1 MKSGGNAKNFTAFAR
16 NMQYDSSRNAGE
28 TAKSK
33 EESRIVKTREQTVRP
48 GGTDTQRPG
57 ISGFVALIL
66 FIMVFS
72 GALKDVPVLKAL
84 DFNNMM
90 GAFGVVKGAEGNFQ
104 GVGGVGAKDG
114 FMVAFAQ
121 LPLLMLAMGI
131 VELATKYRALLAAKV
146 LFTPILKPLL
156 GIPGAA
162 GLTLVSSLNSSDG
175 GAVMTAD
182 LYDRGYLPGRTDYFR
197 GLPVCRLRHDRGDG
211 DAAGHGAHAGG
222 LSHVHHGDSAAHEI
236 CQRQS
241 GPPGGEAQALVGRG
255 EPGPARCVNRC
266 GGKQGGMDNGSR
278 EYGKKI
284 VCGNLYGRGL

>member
-1 MKSGGNAKNFTAFAR
+1 MKSSGNAKNFTAFAR

-131 VELATKYRALLAAKV
+131 VELATRYRALLAAKV

-182 LYDRGYLPGRTDYFR
+182 LYDRGYLTQDERTIFV
-197 GLPVCRLRHDRGDG
+197 GFQF
-211 DAAGHGAHAGG
+211 AA
-222 LSHVHHGDSAAHEI
+222 
-236 CQRQS
+236 S
-241 GPPGGEAQALVGRG
+241 GMIVATVTLLAMAPMLVVSPMFIMGILLLMKF
-255 EPGPARCVNRC
+255 VN
-266 GGKQGGMDNGSR
+266 
-278 EYGKKI
+278 
-284 VCGNLYGRGL
+284 GNLVRLAVKRRPSSDGESRDQRAA

>member
-1 MKSGGNAKNFTAFAR
+1 MDQKKKVV
-16 NMQYDSSRNAGE
+16 AGTE
-28 TAKSK
+28 RGS
-33 EESRIVKTREQTVRP
+33 ES
-48 GGTDTQRPG
+48 PG
-57 ISGFVALIL
+57 IIGFVALIL
-66 FIMVFS
+66 FIMIFS

-90 GAFGVVKGAEGNFQ
+90 GAFGTIKGAEGNFQ

-131 VELATKYRALLAAKV
+131 VELATEYKALLAAKV

-182 LYDRGYLPGRTDYFR
+182 LFNRGYLTEDERTIFV
-197 GLPVCRLRHDRGDG
+197 GFQFVASGMIVATVTLLAMAPMLVVSPMTIMGVLLFMKFVSGNIVRLFVKRSPR
-211 DAAGHGAHAGG
+211 A
-222 LSHVHHGDSAAHEI
+222 
-236 CQRQS
+236 RQ
-241 GPPGGEAQALVGRG
+241 AQ
-255 EPGPARCVNRC
+255 
-266 GGKQGGMDNGSR
+266 
-278 EYGKKI
+278 
-284 VCGNLYGRGL
+284 

>member
-1 MKSGGNAKNFTAFAR
+1 MKTKRQA
-16 NMQYDSSRNAGE
+16 
-28 TAKSK
+28 
-33 EESRIVKTREQTVRP
+33 VRP
-48 GGTDTQRPG
+48 GEADKERPG
-57 ISGFVALIL
+57 ISGFVALVL

-131 VELATKYRALLAAKV
+131 VELATQYRALLAAKV
-146 LFTPILKPLL
+146 LFTPILRPLL

-182 LYDRGYLPGRTDYFR
+182 LYNRGYLTEDERTIFV
-197 GLPVCRLRHDRGDG
+197 GFQFAASGMIVATVTLLAMAPMLVVSPMFIMGILLLMKFINGNIVRLVVKRNPSA
-211 DAAGHGAHAGG
+211 DANTREQGAA
-222 LSHVHHGDSAAHEI
+222 
-236 CQRQS
+236 
-241 GPPGGEAQALVGRG
+241 
-255 EPGPARCVNRC
+255 
-266 GGKQGGMDNGSR
+266 
-278 EYGKKI
+278 
-284 VCGNLYGRGL
+284 

>member
-1 MKSGGNAKNFTAFAR
+1 MKTMKQA
-16 NMQYDSSRNAGE
+16 
-28 TAKSK
+28 
-33 EESRIVKTREQTVRP
+33 VRP
-48 GGTDTQRPG
+48 KEADGERPG
-57 ISGFVALIL
+57 IRGFVALIL

-90 GAFGVVKGAEGNFQ
+90 GAFGIVKGAEGNFQ

-131 VELATKYRALLAAKV
+131 VELATQYRALLAAKV
-146 LFTPILKPLL
+146 LFTPILRPLL

-182 LYDRGYLPGRTDYFR
+182 LYNRGYLTQDERTIFV
-197 GLPVCRLRHDRGDG
+197 GFQFAASGMIVATVTLLAMAPMLVVSPMFIMGILLLMKFVNGNITRLVVKKHP
-211 DAAGHGAHAGG
+211 
-222 LSHVHHGDSAAHEI
+222 SADEGI
-236 CQRQS
+236 
-241 GPPGGEAQALVGRG
+241 
-255 EPGPARCVNRC
+255 
-266 GGKQGGMDNGSR
+266 R
-278 EYGKKI
+278 EKKAE
-284 VCGNLYGRGL
+284 

>member
-1 MKSGGNAKNFTAFAR
+1 MEMKKQAAGPSGAHG
-16 NMQYDSSRNAGE
+16 D
-28 TAKSK
+28 
-33 EESRIVKTREQTVRP
+33 
-48 GGTDTQRPG
+48 RPG
-57 ISGFVALIL
+57 IGGFVALAL

-72 GALKDVPVLKAL
+72 GALQNVPILKAL

-90 GAFGVVKGAEGNFQ
+90 GAFGTIKGAEGNFQ

-182 LYDRGYLPGRTDYFR
+182 LYERGYLDQEERTIFV
-197 GLPVCRLRHDRGDG
+197 GFQFAASGMIVATVTLLAMAPMLVVSPMTIMGVLLLMKFVSGNIVRLIVRHKTPRRRD
-211 DAAGHGAHAGG
+211 
-222 LSHVHHGDSAAHEI
+222 
-236 CQRQS
+236 
-241 GPPGGEAQALVGRG
+241 
-255 EPGPARCVNRC
+255 
-266 GGKQGGMDNGSR
+266 KNGS
-278 EYGKKI
+278 
-284 VCGNLYGRGL
+284 